1 MGNHYN
7 AAKKATKRSIQHS
20 SATPSAD
27 GVTSVRVCAVPTLR
41 VTLMHASLDT
51 ARDVYRNATRDSMTF
66 MRYTEN
72 AMEKSEAMRDHAA
85 RVMEVRTRFPMH
97 VHSLI
102 RQSAHNWSFGPS
114 QLGKY
119 GFRTNILCTP
129 RRGLECPTS
138 STALLYRLCCA
149 ASTHC
154 YDVH

>member
-7 AAKKATKRSIQHS
+7 AAKKAAKRSLQHS

-85 RVMEVRTRFPMH
+85 RVMDTWIVDYTIWNLEAGHGHCRRVYASR
-97 VHSLI
+97 I
-102 RQSAHNWSFGPS
+102 ASAPS
-114 QLGKY
+114 NANASA
-119 GFRTNILCTP
+119 TA
-129 RRGLECPTS
+129 GL
-138 STALLYRLCCA
+138 R
-149 ASTHC
+149 
-154 YDVH
+154 